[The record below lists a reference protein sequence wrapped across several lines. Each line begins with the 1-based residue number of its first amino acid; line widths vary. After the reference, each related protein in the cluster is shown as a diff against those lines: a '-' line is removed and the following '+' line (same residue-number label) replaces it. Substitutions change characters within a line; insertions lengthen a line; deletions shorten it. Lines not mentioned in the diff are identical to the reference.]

1 MNNETV
7 NEQAEDE
14 QAASSETV
22 AVLGAGSWGTALAHL
37 LRQKGCRVRL
47 WARDAEVARRLQN
60 DGENARYLPGIS
72 LSDIAIT
79 NSLLD
84 VLNGANWVVSAVPC
98 SALPQIARAS
108 STRLLPQAV
117 VVSGTKGLHPE
128 SSLRASQTW
137 ARDGGLAAHRLVALS
152 GPNLARE
159 IVAGIPSSTVVAS
172 QNEDAANAA
181 QKLFNTK
188 TFRVYTNDDLLGVE
202 LGGALKNVV
211 AIAAGIGDGLGF
223 GDNAK
228 AALMTR
234 AWREMTRLAMA
245 LGAQESTLFGLSGM
259 GDLIATCAGNK
270 SRNHALGFH
279 LAQGETLRVAQSEI
293 AQVAEGVHTC
303 RAALRLAKD
312 ANIELPITEQV
323 AAVLFEG
330 RNPRTA
336 VEELMNRQGCREA

>member
-1 MNNETV
+1 MNEEAKNEIVT
-7 NEQAEDE
+7 
-14 QAASSETV
+14 
-22 AVLGAGSWGTALAHL
+22 VLGAGSWGTALAHL
-37 LRQKGCRVRL
+37 LRQKGCDVRL
-47 WARDAEVARRLQN
+47 WARDESIAAQLKS
-60 DGENARYLPGIS
+60 DGENKRYLPEIS
-72 LSDIAIT
+72 LANIEIFSD
-79 NSLLD
+79 LD
-84 VLNGANWVVSAVPC
+84 AALRGANWIVSAVPC

-108 STRLLPQAV
+108 STRLNEKAV

-137 ARDGGLAAHRLVALS
+137 AADGGLDASRFVALS

-159 IVAGIPSSTVVAS
+159 IVLGIPSSTVVAS
-172 QNEDAANAA
+172 TDEQTAARA
-181 QKLFNTK
+181 QRLFNTQ

-234 AWREMTRLAMA
+234 AWREMTRLGVA
-245 LGAQESTLFGLSGM
+245 LGARESTLFGLSGM

-279 LAQGETLRVAQSEI
+279 LAQGESLSFAQGEI

-303 RAALRLAKD
+303 RAALQLAR
-312 ANIELPITEQV
+312 NVGVELPVASQI
-323 AAVLFEG
+323 AAVLFEEKS
-330 RNPRTA
+330 PKSA
-336 VEELMNRQGCREA
+336 VEALMNRVGCREN